1 MIGNMI
7 YECKT
12 RDNVNVAHSDNV
24 AQSDNSRADPNNEI
38 SAALPMQRPCSEIGT
53 HRVEMMS

>member
-12 RDNVNVAHSDNV
+12 RNNVNAAHSDNV
-24 AQSDNSRADPNNEI
+24 AQSGNSRANQNKEI
-38 SAALPMQRPCSEIGT
+38 STALPMQRPCSEIGT
-53 HRVEMMS
+53 CRAEMMS

>member
-1 MIGNMI
+1 MIGNTI

-12 RDNVNVAHSDNV
+12 RNNINAAHSDDV
-24 AQSDNSRADPNNEI
+24 AQSDNSRADPNKEI

-53 HRVEMMS
+53 RRVEMMS